1 MATPFRL
8 EQDLVQVHRLRDV
21 LRRPAELPRR
31 AEITVA
37 SYNVHNVF
45 GESAQRP
52 KSDEQLDAL
61 GEMILK
67 LNADI
72 ISFAEVFSSPWRLYC
87 EPLASRCPIAICS
100 AGRSKACARVKTLI
114 PHHL

>member
-1 MATPFRL
+1 MVAPFRL
-8 EQDLVQVHRLRDV
+8 EQDLVQVHQLRDV

-37 SYNVHNVF
+37 SYNVYNLF
-45 GESAQRP
+45 GESAERP
-52 KSDEQLDAL
+52 KPEEQLGAL

-72 ISFAEVFSSPWRLYC
+72 ISFSEV
-87 EPLASRCPIAICS
+87 
-100 AGRSKACARVKTLI
+100 
-114 PHHL
+114 